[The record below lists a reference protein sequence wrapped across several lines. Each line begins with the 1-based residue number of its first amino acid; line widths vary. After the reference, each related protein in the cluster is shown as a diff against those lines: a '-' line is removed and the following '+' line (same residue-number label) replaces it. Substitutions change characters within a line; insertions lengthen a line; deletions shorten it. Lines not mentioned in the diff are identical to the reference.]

1 MKNIAL
7 PFASLLVL
15 AISPRAIAALPAEP
29 IRESEQRQV
38 QIQGETRQLV
48 GALDAMLGEY
58 ERNNLSGD
66 DVATVRRL
74 RQSLDSLTTSE
85 MRQVVDLLQKAR
97 AGTDAGAAVKI
108 AADAFTAQKQVI
120 VSIQRILAEHSR
132 VQEAAE
138 IARQLNDLA
147 DRQTRNLQN
156 GIELGRMTAGT
167 KPESFEALYQAQL
180 ETQRGEQAAIA
191 AELGM
196 ARGKLNR
203 FAADPENA
211 DIATPFKTGAQQLQR
226 IEPIAEAAAESLK
239 AGQLF
244 KAAADEKTSREELR
258 KVARQIA
265 PRDRGPEALRKAEQ
279 EVAQVIADQK
289 ELAANTGQQ
298 RTQPNFDKWIDEK
311 IAANDTNN
319 ALPSKFRNQPASAL
333 RQNKELRERFDNEQR
348 EKAAQL
354 AKLEDQQGELAAKTD
369 ALGQDVAQV
378 PQAAAGLRQA
388 MDKMQEAR
396 AAMQDAN
403 AAQAGK
409 QQDDAL
415 ARLQAAHADI
425 KRRADE
431 AELLAGNSGDKV
443 KDLERLQKVAE
454 ELAQQEAAMAT
465 NPKPDAAAQAD
476 VARRANQLAQRAPA
490 AAPKAAQP
498 AQAAAANAKQAEQ
511 AMQAGNAAQGRADAQ
526 QAAQNLA
533 EAAKQIAQQLAQA
546 QAAQQQAA
554 DARAALAELAKI
566 IEAEQALDFDTAKAD
581 ALAAQKAP
589 ALFADIATRQ
599 GAVQNQSVA
608 FKTTLDASMPA
619 ASLGIGEAG
628 ADMTVARAQ
637 LDAGSGAA
645 AREAEQ
651 RAIAKLLAA
660 QDALGAALEQ
670 AEAASGQ
677 PMNAGDGAQ
686 MAQAADA
693 LAKAEEQIQKAQSNL
708 QQAAQ
713 QGGQQAAQSMQ
724 QASQQLAQAAQQTA
738 KATSQNGAQMPPGA
752 KQSAQQAS
760 QQLAGA
766 AAQSASG
773 HNANAQ
779 QSAQA
784 ASQSLA
790 QAQAAM
796 AAMQAGLSPSQGGV
810 PMPGAQ
816 GQPGAPG
823 KGSGKPGQGKGTGPS
838 SQAGNQP
845 SEGATGYK
853 PGDPKAVE
861 RGARAATL
869 GKTNFIGLPQRERDA
884 IQQSLREKY
893 PEEYGALVEQYF
905 LNLANESAKK

>member
-1 MKNIAL
+1 MKNPAL
-7 PFASLLVL
+7 RIASLLVL
-15 AISPRAIAALPAEP
+15 VISPRASAALPAEP
-29 IRESEQRQV
+29 IRESEQKQV
-38 QIQGETRQLV
+38 QIQGETRQLI

-58 ERNNLSGD
+58 ERNHLSGD

-74 RQSLDSLTTSE
+74 CQSLDTLTTSE

-132 VQEAAE
+132 AQEAAE

-147 DRQTRNLQN
+147 DRQARNLQN

-167 KPESFEALYQAQL
+167 KPENFEALYQAQL
-180 ETQRGEQAAIA
+180 ETQRGEQAALA
-191 AELGM
+191 AELNM
-196 ARGKLNR
+196 ARRKLEK
-203 FAADPENA
+203 FAADPDNA
-211 DIATPFKTGAQQLQR
+211 DIAAPFKTGAQQLQR
-226 IEPIAEAAAESLK
+226 IEPVAESAAESLK

-265 PRDRGPEALRKAEQ
+265 PRERGPEALRKAEQ
-279 EVAQVIADQK
+279 DLAQLIADQQQ
-289 ELAANTGQQ
+289 LAANTAQQ
-298 RTQPNFDKWIDEK
+298 RTPPNFEKWLDEK

-333 RQNKELRERFDNEQR
+333 RKNAELRERFDNEQR

-354 AKLEDQQGELAAKTD
+354 AKLEDQQGELATKTD

-396 AAMQDAN
+396 VAMQEAN
-403 AAQAGK
+403 APQAVK
-409 QQDDAL
+409 QQDEAL
-415 ARLQAAHADI
+415 ARLQAAHAEI
-425 KRRADE
+425 KRRVDE

-454 ELAQQEAAMAT
+454 ELAQQEAAIAA

-476 VARRANQLAQRAPA
+476 LARRANQLAQRAPA
-490 AAPKAAQP
+490 AAPKAAPP
-498 AQAAAANAKQAEQ
+498 AQAAAENAKQSEQ
-511 AMQAGNAAQGRADAQ
+511 ALQAGNAAQGRADAQ

-554 DARAALAELAKI
+554 EARAALAGLAKI
-566 IEAEQALDFDTAKAD
+566 IEAEQALDLDTAKAN
-581 ALAAQKAP
+581 ALAAQNAP
-589 ALFADIATRQ
+589 APFADIATRQ
-599 GAVQNQSVA
+599 GAVQNQSIA
-608 FKTTLDASMPA
+608 FKATLDASMPA
-619 ASLGIGEAG
+619 ASQAIGDAA
-628 ADMTVARAQ
+628 ADMAAARTQ
-637 LDAGSGAA
+637 LDAASGAA

-651 RAIAKLLAA
+651 RAIVKLLAA
-660 QDALGAALEQ
+660 QDALGAAL
-670 AEAASGQ
+670 GQ
-677 PMNAGDGAQ
+677 PMNANDAAQ
-686 MAQAADA
+686 MAQAAAD
-693 LAKAEEQIQKAQSNL
+693 LAKAQEQVQQAKNNL

-713 QGGQQAAQSMQ
+713 QGGQQAAQGMQ
-724 QASQQLAQAAQQTA
+724 QASQQLAQASQQAA
-738 KATSQNGAQMPPGA
+738 KATAQNGAQMPPGA

-766 AAQSASG
+766 AAQSANG
-773 HNANAQ
+773 QNADAQ

-790 QAQAAM
+790 HAQAAM
-796 AAMQAGLSPSQGGV
+796 AAMQAGLSPSQSGT
-810 PMPGAQ
+810 PMPGSQ

-823 KGSGKPGQGKGTGPS
+823 QGQGKPGQGKTPGQGQGTGSS

-845 SEGATGYK
+845 SDGATGYK

-893 PEEYGALVEQYF
+893 PEEYGALVEQYL